1 MNTYLVAYYGSI
13 VPTFAYAETLEK
25 ARLYALVL
33 LNSQYCKRSDVLS
46 IIDVADDSVIYY
58 GKRNELIARFTAI
71 NRTVAVSKAKWPPLL
86 KPVLNWISLK
96 VTGPTVG

>member
-33 LNSQYCKRSDVLS
+33 LNSQSCKRTDVLS
-46 IIDVADDSVIYY
+46 IIDVASDSVIYY
-58 GKRNELIARFTAI
+58 GKRDELIAKFTAA
-71 NRTVAVSKAKWPPLL
+71 NQTKAVRKPTWPLLL
-86 KPVLNWISLK
+86 KPVLNWIGLK
-96 VTGPTVG
+96 VSGPTAG